1 MLFKSDKSQIGRL
14 QNFSLKTITIL
25 LLKILLLPFIN
36 LQTSMESKKDKE
48 LWKMAKKRAGFQ
60 RHLMAYLIVNAFLW
74 ALWAIGGADGERGH
88 PWPMWCTIGWGL
100 GVIFYYFSAYGGDAD
115 ILAQREYERLKKKHG
130 Q

>member
-1 MLFKSDKSQIGRL
+1 LESFRISKE
-14 QNFSLKTITIL
+14 TITFL
-25 LLKILLLPFIN
+25 LLKILLLPFLN

-60 RHLMAYLIVNAFLW
+60 RHLMAYLVINAFLW

-100 GVIFYYFSAYGGDAD
+100 GVVFAYFSAYGGDAD